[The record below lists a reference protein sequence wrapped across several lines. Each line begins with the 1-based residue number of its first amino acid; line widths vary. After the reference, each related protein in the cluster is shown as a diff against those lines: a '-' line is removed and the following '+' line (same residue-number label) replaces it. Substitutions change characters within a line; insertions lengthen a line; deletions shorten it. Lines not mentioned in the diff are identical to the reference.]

1 MLMIDSTTT
10 QAASEAI
17 EWSLAHGL
25 AFKTGP
31 ETASHVPFN
40 FAPGTIDR
48 DRFNLLKATVPL
60 LGKLI
65 HAVSENYQFLQDS
78 ISPVATADPFF
89 GALLTMHHQTK
100 NAQRLPLLIMRSDFM
115 DDAETG
121 PKLVEFN
128 GIAAGMG
135 PFGQRIHE
143 LHRFIHLQ
151 NPESYARWSNKPN
164 TVLIENPA
172 IERLSQGIAE
182 AATTIKNEFQDNN
195 NPVFLMVVQEDE
207 DNVYD
212 QHLLEYALYHKGVRA
227 VRKTFREL
235 NESLVTTPNNRLV
248 LKDVGP
254 IDCVYLRA
262 GYDYCDYAADDL
274 HSQNCCETL
283 MQTRIL
289 IENHR
294 VAVNATV
301 SQQLATSKR
310 VQMILSSMTA
320 EALTQFG
327 LTLYEATAVKSLL
340 GKILP
345 VTANTIAAFS
355 QQNPSHW
362 VLKNQG
368 EGGGHCIFDNGILP
382 KLQQLPSEE
391 YSAWALM
398 QRLHPVPRS
407 KPALIVRKSELT
419 IVDDLI
425 SEIGMFTVHIN
436 GQATIPEAGY
446 TGYLIRSKSAQ
457 TTEGG
462 IHSGMGVLDSLAFN
476 PGITSE

>member
-1 MLMIDSTTT
+1 MIDSTTT
-10 QAASEAI
+10 QAASEAV

-48 DRFNLLKATVPL
+48 DRFSTLKAAVPL
-60 LGKLI
+60 LGKLV
-65 HAVSENYQFLQDS
+65 HAVSKDHQFLQEA
-78 ISPVATADPFF
+78 ITPVATGDAFF
-89 GALLTMHHQTK
+89 GALLTMHQQTK

-135 PFGQRIHE
+135 PFGQRIQE
-143 LHRFIHLQ
+143 LHRFIHSH
-151 NPESYARWSNKPN
+151 NPKSYALWSNKPN
-164 TVLIENPA
+164 TVLIDNPA
-172 IERLSQGIAE
+172 IERLSQAITE
-182 AATTIKNEFQDNN
+182 AATTIRNEFQDNDT
-195 NPVFLMVVQEDE
+195 PVFLMVVQEDE

-212 QHLLEYALYHKGVRA
+212 QHLLEYALHNKGVHT
-227 VRKTFREL
+227 VRRSFREL
-235 NESLVTTPNNRLV
+235 NGSLVTNPNNRLV
-248 LKDVGP
+248 LEGVGP

-262 GYDYCDYAADDL
+262 GYEYCDYAADDL

-283 MQTRIL
+283 MQTRVL

-310 VQMILSSMTA
+310 VQMMLSSMTA

-340 GKILP
+340 GKMLP
-345 VTANTIAAFS
+345 VSANTVAAFS
-355 QQNPSHW
+355 KQNPSHW

-368 EGGGHCIFDNGILP
+368 EGGGHCIFDNDILP
-382 KLQQLPSEE
+382 KLQQLPPEE

-398 QRLHPVPRS
+398 QRLRPLPRS
-407 KPALIVRKSELT
+407 KPALIVRKSELMV
-419 IVDDLI
+419 VDDLI

-436 GQATIPEAGY
+436 GQSTMPEAGY
-446 TGYLIRSKSAQ
+446 AGYLIRSKSAQ

-476 PGITSE
+476 PGVTSE